1 MLVSPEQAELLK
13 KEIKFA
19 TSRAGGKGGQNV
31 NKVETRVELAFDV
44 MASQVLS
51 EIQKLKVVQR
61 NASRISEE
69 GLLKLTAD
77 KHRSQLQN
85 KEEVFE
91 RFIELLN
98 RSLKEKKAR
107 KATKPSKASKAK
119 RIDSKKKRGEVKQ
132 WRKKLY

>member
-1 MLVSPEQAELLK
+1 MLVSQDQAELLK
-13 KEIKFA
+13 KEIKFR

-44 MASQVLS
+44 MASAVFN
-51 EIQKLKVVQR
+51 EVQKLKILQR
-61 NASRISEE
+61 NITRISEE
-69 GLLKLTAD
+69 GMLKLTAD

-98 RSLKEKKAR
+98 RSLKEAKPR
-107 KATKPSKASKAK
+107 KATKPSKTSKMK
-119 RIDSKKKRGEVKQ
+119 RVDSKKKRGEVKQ
-132 WRKKLY
+132 WRKKMY